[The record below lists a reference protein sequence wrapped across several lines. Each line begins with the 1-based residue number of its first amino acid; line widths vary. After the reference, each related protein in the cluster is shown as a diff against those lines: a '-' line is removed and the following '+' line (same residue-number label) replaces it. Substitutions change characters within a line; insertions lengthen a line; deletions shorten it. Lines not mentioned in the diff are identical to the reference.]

1 MGGEPTRRG
10 KLIHLCI
17 AGVLLISFLSG
28 CFYFKEK
35 EIIRFEKGEVQQDKT
50 LKEHDESLFLAKSLL
65 DRNDF
70 EGALKEYQKVLT
82 LSGVTPPGDEA
93 LYHMGMILVHYGNPK
108 RDYVKSL
115 AFFRRLVKDYPQSP
129 RIEQARL
136 WIGVLQEV
144 ERLNQSIQKCQQTL
158 EETKKVDIEI
168 EEKKREKT
176 K

>member
-1 MGGEPTRRG
+1 M
-10 KLIHLCI
+10 
-17 AGVLLISFLSG
+17 
-28 CFYFKEK
+28 
-35 EIIRFEKGEVQQDKT
+35 
-50 LKEHDESLFLAKSLL
+50 KEHDESLLLAKSLL

-93 LYHMGMILVHYGNPK
+93 LYYMGMIFVHSSNPK
-108 RDYVKSL
+108 RDYSKSL
-115 AFFRRLVKDYPQSP
+115 AFYRRLVKDYPQSP

-136 WIGVLQEV
+136 WIGMLQEV
-144 ERLNQSIQKCQQTL
+144 ERLNQSLQKCQQTL